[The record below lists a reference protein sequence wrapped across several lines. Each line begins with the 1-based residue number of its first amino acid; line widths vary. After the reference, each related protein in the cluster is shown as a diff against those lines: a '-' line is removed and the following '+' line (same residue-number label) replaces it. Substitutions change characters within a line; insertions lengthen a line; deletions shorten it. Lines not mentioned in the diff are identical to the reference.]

1 MGCANFLMELIVA
14 TIVDDLE
21 YIANQLRQQLL

>member
-1 MGCANFLMELIVA
+1 VSTNNRIVELIVA